1 MQTWEAIRSR
11 RNVREFT
18 GQPIAD
24 DHLDEILESG
34 RRAPSSKN
42 WQPWD
47 FVVVRD
53 RGKLQRLSHVSPGA
67 GHVATAAAA
76 IALIS
81 PVPATDLQKKR
92 VQFDLGQVAM
102 SLMLAAAGLAIG
114 SGQTGVS
121 DEDLARELLG
131 FPEDRFC
138 PYVISLGYPA
148 DRPLTLIRRPD
159 RRPLSEIVHR
169 ERWLSLLPRG
179 LRRAF
184 DPPKGGDH
192 ALAVANAQTTR
203 LPAGQ
208 MRIQFRHAA
217 D

>member
-11 RNVREFT
+11 RNVREFSS
-18 GQPIAD
+18 QPIAD

-34 RRAPSSKN
+34 RRAPSSQN

-53 RGKLQRLSHVSPGA
+53 RGKLRRLSHVSPGA
-67 GHVATAAAA
+67 GHVAKAAAA
-76 IALIS
+76 IALVA
-81 PVPATDLQKKR
+81 PVPATDLQENR

-114 SGQTGVS
+114 SGQTGVFAR
-121 DEDLARELLG
+121 DLAREVLG

-169 ERWLSLLPRG
+169 EHW
-179 LRRAF
+179 
-184 DPPKGGDH
+184 
-192 ALAVANAQTTR
+192 
-203 LPAGQ
+203 
-208 MRIQFRHAA
+208 
-217 D
+217 